1 MNMHFQNPLAGLDR
15 SARATFYALC
25 ALLVLLA
32 LGPWWASRG
41 TMRLLVE
48 FFYMLS
54 LAQLWNLLAGF
65 VGLISVGQQA
75 FVGLG
80 GYFLFALVIL
90 AGVPVLMALP
100 IAAIA
105 TALLAIPAAKLL
117 FRMQG
122 AYFAIGSWVVAEVF
136 RLLAAQVSALGG
148 GSGISLPAQFV
159 KAISASRWMR
169 ESTIYWIALGILAVV
184 IIGMWFLL
192 RSGTGLALAA
202 LRDDEEGARA
212 SGVQVERMKFRV
224 FTGVALITGLIGAL
238 IFVHKL
244 RVTPEAAFSVTDWT
258 VIVMFIA
265 VIGGIGSIEGPILG
279 AIAYFVLREQLAD
292 LGNWFFVILGLAT
305 IAIMLYEPRGLW
317 GLVQR
322 WRTMVLFPTQRLLMP
337 PDQDEPS
344 SGGAD
349 SANPLAGLPA
359 LAHRLWQR
367 VLRPG
372 GRYRDEELL
381 AMIAEEN
388 AGTSVQDVLARYRI
402 GPNTYARH
410 KKRLAGLEVSDLE
423 RLRALEA
430 DNADLKTALAEQMV
444 DNATMKRIMAEQALE
459 ISRLKSGRKPS

>member
-1 MNMHFQNPLAGLDR
+1 MKQTFENPIAGMDR
-15 SARATFYALC
+15 SARATLYAIT
-25 ALLVLLA
+25 ALVVLLA

-80 GYFLFALVIL
+80 GYVLFALVIL
-90 AGVPVLMALP
+90 AGVPVLVALP

-105 TALLAIPAAKLL
+105 TALLAIPSAKLL

-136 RLLAAQVSALGG
+136 RLLAAQVVVLGG
-148 GSGISLPAQFV
+148 GSGISLPAKFV
-159 KAISASRWMR
+159 KAISASRWLR
-169 ESTIYWIALGILAVV
+169 ESTIYWIALAILALVV
-184 IIGMWFLL
+184 VGMWLLL

-202 LRDDEEGARA
+202 VRDDEDGARA

-224 FTGVALITGLIGAL
+224 YTGIALITGLIGGL
-238 IFVHKL
+238 IFVYKL
-244 RVTPEAAFSVTDWT
+244 RITPEAAFSVTDWT

-292 LGNWFFVILGLAT
+292 LGNWFFVILGIVS
-305 IAIMLYEPRGLW
+305 IALMLYEPRGLW

-322 WRTMVLFPTQRLLMP
+322 WRPMVLFPTRRQLRMP
-337 PDQDEPS
+337 DEGDEPMPDAAE
-344 SGGAD
+344 GA
-349 SANPLAGLPA
+349 
-359 LAHRLWQR
+359 
-367 VLRPG
+367 
-372 GRYRDEELL
+372 
-381 AMIAEEN
+381 EN
-388 AGTSVQDVLARYRI
+388 R
-402 GPNTYARH
+402 
-410 KKRLAGLEVSDLE
+410 
-423 RLRALEA
+423 
-430 DNADLKTALAEQMV
+430 
-444 DNATMKRIMAEQALE
+444 
-459 ISRLKSGRKPS
+459 